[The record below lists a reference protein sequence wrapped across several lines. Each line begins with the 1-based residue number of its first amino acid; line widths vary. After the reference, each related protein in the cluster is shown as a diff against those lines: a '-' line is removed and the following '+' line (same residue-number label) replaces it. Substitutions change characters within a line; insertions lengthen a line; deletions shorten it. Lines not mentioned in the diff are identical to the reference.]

1 MWTAQ
6 IVFVRAARL
15 SPLTRTN
22 LVACLCVVTRRPAD
36 SNQTPRGWSSERGE
50 CRNKKKTLAT
60 TDVATTSLN
69 VVPRFFVRRNQSSFS
84 RESNPG
90 TVEFAARSPGML
102 LMKCQNRAGP
112 ESTPRQGG
120 GKRRKVGRHAKNVRG
135 RARASAR
142 VQAAAT
148 RRQQNRHSKRCKK
161 RETGQ
166 IARPDGNSEADG
178 SPRPGERKLQRR

>member
-1 MWTAQ
+1 MDRPDSIRSCGATLASHANQ
-6 IVFVRAARL
+6 FG
-15 SPLTRTN
+15 
-22 LVACLCVVTRRPAD
+22 CDLCVVTRRPAD

-90 TVEFAARSPGML
+90 TVEFAARTPGML
-102 LMKCQNRAGP
+102 FMKCQTRAGLK
-112 ESTPRQGG
+112 STP
-120 GKRRKVGRHAKNVRG
+120 GRWWQKGAKWAARENVRG

-142 VQAAAT
+142 VQATAT